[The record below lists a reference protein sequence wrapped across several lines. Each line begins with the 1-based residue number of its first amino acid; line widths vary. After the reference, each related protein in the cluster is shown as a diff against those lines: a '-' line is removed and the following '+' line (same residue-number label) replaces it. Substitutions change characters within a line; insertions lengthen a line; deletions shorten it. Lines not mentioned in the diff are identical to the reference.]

1 MHVTP
6 QALQQAARDLAGI
19 GDVISDTNHAVA
31 ATTTTIA
38 AAGTDEIST
47 AIADLFNVHG
57 QIWQEVAAQAQNLH
71 AQFVNLLEEASLRY
85 QAGEADA
92 ARKLLPPPTDLRSA
106 PTPQYP
112 DGQFLGLSGPTPLTP
127 VGEGEDLFHIYW
139 GGSLWP

>member
-19 GDVISDTNHAVA
+19 GDVISDT
-31 ATTTTIA
+31 
-38 AAGTDEIST
+38 
-47 AIADLFNVHG
+47 
-57 QIWQEVAAQAQNLH
+57 NLH